1 MKAGGLPHL
10 NSYELCFPKFSQK
23 TSCLKSFPKVSPKK
37 IPKNSRS
44 FKPNISA
51 KVSQILAPIST
62 PKKPSCFEISLTN
75 LTEAAMAVKESAGS
89 APMVPWEE
97 NSEWVDLC
105 NQKTEAVEK
114 MGGCFFFKKF
124 LNFCIAR
131 RSFFF
136 ENWDPGFIIQRLT
149 LTCI

>member
-114 MGGCFFFKKF
+114 MGGCFFF
-124 LNFCIAR
+124 
-131 RSFFF
+131 
-136 ENWDPGFIIQRLT
+136 
-149 LTCI
+149 